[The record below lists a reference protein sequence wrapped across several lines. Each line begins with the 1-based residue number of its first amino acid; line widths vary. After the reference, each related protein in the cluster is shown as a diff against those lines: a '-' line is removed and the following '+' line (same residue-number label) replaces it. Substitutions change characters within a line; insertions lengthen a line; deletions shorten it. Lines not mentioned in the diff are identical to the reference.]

1 MTSERRKWTTEED
14 EQLIRLIEKYGTK
27 NWRVIATHLKERLP
41 KQCRERW
48 INHLDPS
55 IIKGKLTED
64 EWNLVLSSQ
73 ENLGN
78 RWSEIAKLL
87 PGRTPNQIKNVWH
100 AMARKGSKPKLIRT
114 SSPKVDL
121 SPQSEQTP
129 SLKRTAATAFEI
141 PSLEDVSSEE
151 PRSSTLSQTS
161 PKRTKIEGESPRI
174 VEDSDHSSEDTDIE
188 IEPCKSLSYNHQN
201 SPFHSFPNKENCDQ
215 LPSNVGNQ
223 KRSLS
228 ALDALVLTAL
238 QFYQNEQQV
247 LPIDP
252 RTKVNSLALSY
263 PIQSLTPLKNHFKW

>member
-1 MTSERRKWTTEED
+1 
-14 EQLIRLIEKYGTK
+14 
-27 NWRVIATHLKERLP
+27 
-41 KQCRERW
+41 
-48 INHLDPS
+48 
-55 IIKGKLTED
+55 
-64 EWNLVLSSQ
+64 
-73 ENLGN
+73 
-78 RWSEIAKLL
+78 
-87 PGRTPNQIKNVWH
+87 
-100 AMARKGSKPKLIRT
+100 
-114 SSPKVDL
+114 
-121 SPQSEQTP
+121 
-129 SLKRTAATAFEI
+129 
-141 PSLEDVSSEE
+141 
-151 PRSSTLSQTS
+151 
-161 PKRTKIEGESPRI
+161 